1 MSRHP
6 AIPTLSSLE
15 ADLSEVSCAIG
26 QLSSDKSAWEGV
38 ATTGFGGHGRIPY
51 ARGVA
56 RTQLASVD
64 GGDRTVLDPADPL
77 SPAFT
82 DAVAAVLAEFLDAQ
96 RDTLAAIDPAL
107 APLHAMARDLLAGGK
122 RIRPAGCVWGYVAAA
137 GLPSGHDHA
146 PLLAAAASLDL
157 LHVSA
162 LVHDDVMDGSDLR
175 RGRPAAH
182 RRFEQLHAEQG
193 LVGAAETFGRAGAI
207 LYGDLLLIWSSELLH
222 RSGLPA
228 AALGRA
234 LPLLESMRTEVTAGQ
249 YLDILAQSRP
259 FSDADLSTAIKAAE
273 RVVEYKSAKYT
284 IQRPCQFGASLGGAD
299 ERLLSA
305 LAGYGSALG
314 RAFQFRDDLLGV
326 FGDEQLTGKPAG
338 DDLREGKRTVLVAH
352 TLAAA
357 APADRTRFTELFGRP
372 DLDHDQIA
380 TLREIIATSGAR
392 DQVETMIE
400 SGHAESLAALSALD
414 TSITPEGRQALTTL
428 ATLASHRTS

>member
-1 MSRHP
+1 M
-6 AIPTLSSLE
+6 
-15 ADLSEVSCAIG
+15 
-26 QLSSDKSAWEGV
+26 
-38 ATTGFGGHGRIPY
+38 
-51 ARGVA
+51 A
-56 RTQLASVD
+56 RTQLEPA
-64 GGDRTVLDPADPL
+64 VLDPADPL

-82 DAVAAVLAEFLDAQ
+82 DAVAVVLDEFLDAQ

-122 RIRPAGCVWGYVAAA
+122 RIRPAGTVWGYVAAA
-137 GLPSGHDHA
+137 GLPADREFA

-182 RRFEQLHAEQG
+182 RQFERLHAEQG

-259 FSDADLSTAIKAAE
+259 LSAHDLSTAIETAE

-284 IQRPCQFGASLGGAD
+284 VQRPCQFGASLGGAD
-299 ERLLSA
+299 ERLLDV
-305 LAGYGSALG
+305 LARYGSALG

-326 FGDEQLTGKPAG
+326 FGDERLTGKPAG
-338 DDLREGKRTVLVAH
+338 DDLREGKRTVLIAH

-357 APADRTRFTELFGRP
+357 APVARGRFTDLFGRS
-372 DLDHDQIA
+372 DLDHDQVA
-380 TLREIIATSGAR
+380 TLRQIIADSGAQ
-392 DQVETMIE
+392 DAVETMIN
-400 SGHAESLAALSALD
+400 SSHAEALAALTDAP
-414 TSITPEGRQALTTL
+414 ITPEGNQALTTL